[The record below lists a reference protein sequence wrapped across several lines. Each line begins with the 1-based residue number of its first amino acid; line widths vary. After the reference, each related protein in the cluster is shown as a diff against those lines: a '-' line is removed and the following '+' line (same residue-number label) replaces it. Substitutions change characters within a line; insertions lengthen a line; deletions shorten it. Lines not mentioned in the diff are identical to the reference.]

1 MILHYIIKKIISDYG
16 KIVISDLRLYNILSD
31 LNGFKYEPESIR
43 FILKQVLLLRGKEIL
58 NSQDLSLPVHATIN
72 QYTQFITDNC
82 GFVENQVRY
91 VVESIAFGIGWL
103 KNLSECTS
111 HPKNFEQKLEIT
123 ALLYNLMGLNITQ
136 IQGSKSLNQQMS
148 DLYYQNYHWGED
160 KKVFDSFKNPVE
172 ENWKDYFIKLQDSNY
187 INNLSWK
194 DKTGIGIICG
204 FNDIR
209 VIDIDGISCFNNCE
223 YDFWIDPRK
232 QPNNQFDAFVEYCL
246 TLLNLPKDYK
256 WVVRT
261 GSGHGIHIIIK
272 CEDINDTDLEV
283 VGFYSN
289 IQKDDKRPVS
299 SLVANCIGNDVDFDR
314 LELYWKGHITA
325 YPSRGNE
332 YKDYDAW
339 QPFEPNLKKYDFINT
354 HDTVPLEEPSY
365 VSVNDIDNLLLNLCG
380 KVTSEWHEYDETK
393 KKFSEFYHITKL
405 KNACD
410 SGGNIKH
417 FKDSFSWL
425 EKCSSSEGINSL
437 GVYYA
442 LKKQY
447 ETASEYFKL
456 SKSEFAHYN
465 LAILILF
472 GYINGTKN
480 EVLEHYNLCKNSC
493 HIHQYDIDDIKKY
506 LDNF

>member
-16 KIVISDLRLYNILSD
+16 KIVISDLKLYNILSD

-172 ENWKDYFIKLQDSNY
+172 ENWKDYFVKLQDSNY

-246 TLLNLPKDYK
+246 TLLNLPKD
-256 WVVRT
+256 
-261 GSGHGIHIIIK
+261 
-272 CEDINDTDLEV
+272 
-283 VGFYSN
+283 
-289 IQKDDKRPVS
+289 
-299 SLVANCIGNDVDFDR
+299 
-314 LELYWKGHITA
+314 
-325 YPSRGNE
+325 
-332 YKDYDAW
+332 
-339 QPFEPNLKKYDFINT
+339 
-354 HDTVPLEEPSY
+354 
-365 VSVNDIDNLLLNLCG
+365 
-380 KVTSEWHEYDETK
+380 
-393 KKFSEFYHITKL
+393 
-405 KNACD
+405 
-410 SGGNIKH
+410 
-417 FKDSFSWL
+417 
-425 EKCSSSEGINSL
+425 
-437 GVYYA
+437 
-442 LKKQY
+442 
-447 ETASEYFKL
+447 
-456 SKSEFAHYN
+456 
-465 LAILILF
+465 
-472 GYINGTKN
+472 
-480 EVLEHYNLCKNSC
+480 
-493 HIHQYDIDDIKKY
+493 
-506 LDNF
+506 

>member
-1 MILHYIIKKIISDYG
+1 MVLHYIIKRIISDYG

-31 LNGFKYEPESIR
+31 LNAFKYEPESIK

-58 NSQDLSLPVHATIN
+58 DSQERSLPAQATIN
-72 QYTQFITDNC
+72 QYIQFITDSC
-82 GFVENQVRY
+82 GFIDSQVRY
-91 VVESIAFGIGWL
+91 VVESIALSIGWIT
-103 KNLSECTS
+103 NLSECS
-111 HPKNFEQKLEIT
+111 FHPKNFEQKLEIT
-123 ALLYNLMGLNITQ
+123 AFLYNLMGLNITQ
-136 IQGSKSLNQQMS
+136 IQGSKSLNEQMRIRY
-148 DLYYQNYHWGED
+148 DQTYHWGEE
-160 KKVFDSFKNPVE
+160 KRQFDSYKNPVE
-172 ENWKDYFIKLQDSNY
+172 ENWRDYFTTLQNNNY
-187 INNLSWK
+187 INNLTWK
-194 DKTGIGIICG
+194 DKTGLGIVCG

-209 VIDIDGISCFNNCE
+209 VIDIDGISCFYNCE
-223 YDFWIDPRK
+223 YDFWINPRK

-246 TLLNLPKDYK
+246 HLLNLPKDYN

-272 CEDINDTDLEV
+272 CKEINDTSLEV
-283 VGFYSN
+283 AGFYSN
-289 IQKDDKRPVS
+289 IQKDDNRPNY
-299 SLVANCIGNDVDFDR
+299 SLTENCIGNDIDFDR

-332 YKDYDAW
+332 YEDYDAW

-365 VSVNDIDNLLLNLCG
+365 VTVNDIDNLLLNLCG
-380 KVTSEWHEYDETK
+380 KVKSEWHEYDETK
-393 KKFSEFYHITKL
+393 KKYSEFYHIAKL

-417 FKDSFSWL
+417 FKDNLSWL

-447 ETASEYFKL
+447 ETAVKYFKL

-493 HIHQYDIDDIKKY
+493 HIHQYDIDDMKKFI
-506 LDNF
+506 DNF